1 MKLTKLT
8 TSTRQLATMLPNARK
23 AGGDMVC
30 VSLGYGSE
38 AKSRTRYQ
46 LSMTKLEAQQL
57 SRHLAETLRKLE
69 R

>member
-1 MKLTKLT
+1 MKLTRLT
-8 TSTRQLATMLPNARK
+8 TVTRQMATMLPNARK

-30 VSLGYGSE
+30 VSLGYGPE

-57 SRHLAETLRKLE
+57 SRHLAEALRKLE

>member
-46 LSMTKLEAQQL
+46 RICLLYTSP
-57 SRHLAETLRKLE
+57 SPRDS
-69 R
+69 